1 MKKLVLKL
9 VALMCL
15 TALCLP
21 GTKAFAAEN
30 AAVFEKYTGEEQ
42 LVLYV
47 KGISGEVENVFYQIG
62 NATCDVERCSK
73 LSDTEEPVYTLIL
86 WDNSISVMEKHSAV
100 IKEVVLDIVANR
112 AVNELIAIA
121 TLEKDVTVQSE
132 YTNDYATLKSLVNDV
147 NGVNKSVYIVNNLYR
162 CLEAFNEMGTCDF
175 KRVIV
180 ISDGIG
186 EDNTGYTMAE
196 LNSLLAEHPYPVH
209 AIGVGSDEKDLQNLF
224 SLARTTGAGA
234 FHLDKIEN
242 ELEVSERIAEDYKA
256 LQVKVLL
263 PEELRDGSTR
273 NSRVTLETEE
283 STYKVECQVKL
294 PFFSTEQGNADVVTD
309 PVEEQNPAETPDFE
323 QDVEGEDNGNTEEN
337 DEDED
342 EDNEDDE
349 DEEEGWFES
358 LDIDVTYVILFG
370 AGGLL
375 LVVAVIVLV
384 LVLRKRKKENERA
397 FEEEPV
403 SSYFDYDKMTEN
415 VTTYYDNTN
424 DKDPLDDTVV
434 LGQGTG
440 DETIAVRRQTE
451 GYQLQ
456 LTSVE
461 DAAVTYRCNSSTKI
475 LIGRDALRCNIAISG
490 DRTVSSSHCEVF
502 RIHDRFFIKDA
513 GSTNGTQV
521 NGTTITM
528 ETEIKNGSIV
538 KIGSKE
544 YRVTI
549 G

>member
-1 MKKLVLKL
+1 MKKILLKFVAMMCFVVLCFPN
-9 VALMCL
+9 V
-15 TALCLP
+15 
-21 GTKAFAAEN
+21 KASAAES
-30 AAVFEKYTGEEQ
+30 AAVFENYTAEEQ

-47 KGISGEVENVFYQIG
+47 KGVSGEVKAVSYQIG
-62 NATCDVERCSK
+62 NTACDVAEYSK
-73 LSDTEEPVYTLIL
+73 LSATEEPIYTLIL
-86 WDNSISVMEKHSAV
+86 WDNSISVMKEYSAD
-100 IKEVVLDIVANR
+100 IKEVLLDIVANR
-112 AVNELIAIA
+112 AANELIAVA
-121 TLEKDVTVQSE
+121 TLERDVAVQSE
-132 YTNDYATLKSLVNDV
+132 YTNDYATLKKLINDV
-147 NGVNKSVYIVNNLYR
+147 NGINKSVYIVNNLYR
-162 CLEAFNEMGTCDF
+162 CLEAFNEMDTCDF

-186 EDNTGYTMAE
+186 EDNTGYTMSE
-196 LNSLLAEHPYPVH
+196 LDALLAEHPYPIH
-209 AIGVGSDEKDLQNLF
+209 TIGVGTDEKDLQNLF

-234 FHLDKIEN
+234 FHLDKIKDK
-242 ELEVSERIAEDYKA
+242 LEVSEQVAEDYEA
-256 LQVKVLL
+256 IQVKVLL

-273 NSRVTLETEE
+273 NSRVTVEAEE
-283 STYKVECQVKL
+283 GAYQAECQVKL
-294 PFFSTEQGNADVVTD
+294 PFLSAESGTEGVVTD
-309 PVEEQNPAETPDFE
+309 PTEEQNPAETPDFE
-323 QDVEGEDNGNTEEN
+323 QDVEGEDNGNTEE
-337 DEDED
+337 
-342 EDNEDDE
+342 NEDDE

-415 VTTYYDNTN
+415 VTTFYDNTN